1 MGTQHHGHHPNMS
14 PSSHN
19 SSSASNAHLQATTNA
34 FYQYRAA
41 AAAAATVASASLQ
54 QQQQQQQLGGSG
66 GGGGDG
72 ASSTEEEK
80 QNQQQLN
87 HAPNRSSHDICT
99 VRGGRMAISSAANE
113 HLENGGKGG
122 REGVMEEKTS
132 SAAQFHAPPPL
143 PPLHPSPHFY
153 QHRHQ
158 GSCRYRQ
165 CFL

>member
-41 AAAAATVASASLQ
+41 AAAAATVASASL